1 MNHEDAKS
9 TKGSQRTSLKKQEFL
24 RLYYEE
30 GAMRAFRLLF
40 VLLTLAFAAFA
51 AEKKPWKDMYLQVG
65 DIKMHYLDAGSG
77 TRQLI
82 FVPGLMMIAEV
93 WKEQI
98 SYFTARGFHVL
109 AIDPRSQGL
118 TTKTEAGNTYHQQ
131 AADLFVFLKNLGIE
145 HPILVGWSAGVTVLL
160 EYISSPETLQPEFL
174 VLVDGAPT
182 LLNQDDYT
190 YGQTM
195 QQARNMLLSIEDDRA
210 KFADQFVRGMFKSR
224 QPELLYQEILTGSS
238 KTPTGTVVALFFDLF
253 TGDRR
258 SALPR
263 VTVPTLIVM
272 TAERRALGEYMQA
285 KIPRSKL
292 EVIPDAGHAL
302 FLEKP
307 QAFNQTLEK
316 FFGEQ

>member
-40 VLLTLAFAAFA
+40 VLLAFAAFA

-145 HPILVGWSAGVTVLL
+145 HPILVGWSAGVTVL
-160 EYISSPETLQPEFL
+160 
-174 VLVDGAPT
+174 
-182 LLNQDDYT
+182 
-190 YGQTM
+190 
-195 QQARNMLLSIEDDRA
+195 
-210 KFADQFVRGMFKSR
+210 
-224 QPELLYQEILTGSS
+224 
-238 KTPTGTVVALFFDLF
+238 
-253 TGDRR
+253 
-258 SALPR
+258 
-263 VTVPTLIVM
+263 
-272 TAERRALGEYMQA
+272 
-285 KIPRSKL
+285 
-292 EVIPDAGHAL
+292 
-302 FLEKP
+302 
-307 QAFNQTLEK
+307 
-316 FFGEQ
+316 